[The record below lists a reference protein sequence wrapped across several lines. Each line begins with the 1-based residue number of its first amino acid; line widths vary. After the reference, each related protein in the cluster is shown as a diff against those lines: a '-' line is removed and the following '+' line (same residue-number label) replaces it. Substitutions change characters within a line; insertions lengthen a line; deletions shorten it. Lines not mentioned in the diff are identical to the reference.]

1 MYKGKCFKLE
11 RREAKDG
18 SGFVEVTLVVEV
30 EGCRGPIKEIDFE
43 EGELILL
50 KVFCVKEEQLEEN
63 LVHINLFQRC
73 GH

>member
-11 RREAKDG
+11 RSEAKDG
-18 SGFVEVTLVVEV
+18 SGFVEIALVVVV
-30 EGCRGPIKEIDFE
+30 EGGGGPIKEIDFE

-50 KVFCVKEEQLEEN
+50 KVICVKEEQLEEN